1 MSKINISKKLLQV
14 AGKTNAT
21 FKLIG
26 EGDKVLVGLSGGK
39 DSLAL
44 VHILKHMQRNAP
56 FKFDFEACTINY
68 GMPGETYEYLHD
80 HCIEHGIKHTIYET
94 NIFDISNDT
103 IRENSS
109 FCSYFS
115 RMRRGALYTFA
126 QQGGFTK
133 VALGHHFDDAV
144 ESFFM
149 NMFYNGSIRSLAP
162 IYKTSRDFHLIRPLI
177 QARESQLVAFAEENK
192 LQTIGDEACPA
203 MMKNVKM
210 PHAREATKEWLKEM
224 ESKQKNLF
232 KMLKASFSH
241 IHDDTLFDPARWV
254 RDDVKSQKAEG

>member
-1 MSKINISKKLLQV
+1 MQDKKINISKKLLRT

-21 FKLIG
+21 YKLIQ

-39 DSLAL
+39 DSLTL
-44 VHILKHMQRNAP
+44 VHLLKHIERHAP
-56 FKFDFEACTINY
+56 FKFAFEACTVSY
-68 GMPGETYEYLHD
+68 GMPGENYDLLHQ
-80 HCIEHGIKHTIYET
+80 HCLEHEITHHVYET
-94 NIFDISNDT
+94 NIFEISNDT

-115 RMRRGALYTFA
+115 RMRRGALYTYA
-126 QQGGFTK
+126 EQNGFNK
-133 VALGHHFDDAV
+133 IALGHHFDDAV

-162 IYKTSRDFHLIRPLI
+162 IYKTKRGVHLIRPLI
-177 QARESQLVAFAEENK
+177 LARESQLRAFADDNN

-224 ESKQKNLF
+224 ESKQKNIF
-232 KMLKASFSH
+232 KMIQASFEH
-241 IHDDTLFDPARWV
+241 IHDDTLLDPSRWQ
-254 RDDVKSQKAEG
+254 RDDV